1 MAGRYRTQGLSSFSW
16 RREAEMSAARQRLS
30 GRTEAPSARTIGR
43 RSVWRGVGYTIVLA
57 VLAVAIFCAIAF
69 TLHRPGVMR
78 FYDRP
83 GKART

>member
-1 MAGRYRTQGLSSFSW
+1 
-16 RREAEMSAARQRLS
+16 
-30 GRTEAPSARTIGR
+30 
-43 RSVWRGVGYTIVLA
+43 VWRVVGYTIVLA
-57 VLAVAIFCAIAF
+57 ALAVAIFCAIAF